1 MRDFLGIAPASV
13 VHSVV
18 QRILQVLAAL
28 GAVAKRSARLNAA
41 AALYRKVLRLAPDG
55 VDFRLRLAGVLR
67 RCRRSAEAIKQ
78 YEIILSAAP
87 DHFDAR
93 FRVAQLLLEA
103 GDRKG
108 ALVHLE
114 RAVEINP
121 SHPEARYRLGRALR
135 QAGEP
140 ERAAAHLLRAVEIDS
155 GHAAAHEELTT
166 LIPEARLTPSLI
178 KPLMGGDFTDDVQ
191 VTHWDLTEQARAWF
205 RLLSDFGTDEWHS
218 NSPRRIA
225 ILAAYPAMLAT
236 YTAMSVVLLRMGHSV
251 DLVWLPR
258 ARPDARPDN
267 GWEHKLVANE
277 MAALAA
283 AELHPRLSLHRL
295 EDYERTSVPEDIRRK
310 VEEQAFADVQTCG
323 KDPYIDLEDET
334 VAGLY
339 QYRLEQNLEAAERLN
354 TFLGEHG
361 FDHWIVDS
369 GGWAE
374 YGAAYPLLEALGI
387 KRVCVAFQLERYTIS
402 ISVNRPFPEL
412 DVEEAWK
419 ADEPHR
425 LSPERKARLET
436 WARET
441 ETVEYYAEKTNLTPI
456 QTSTK
461 LAADNLREE
470 LGLDPGR
477 PLALLLPGVSWD
489 TTLLIKKPHRAFPN
503 QRKWLLATVAYFIGR
518 PDLELVIRPHPAE
531 HQFNSPDTTV
541 RAVRAKWDRLP
552 GHIHLLPTDTAV
564 NTYGL
569 MDIADLG
576 LVYTSDVG
584 WEMVMRGKPV
594 ICGGRSHYASKGF
607 THDATA
613 AEDYFALLDR
623 FCADPGTLRVSAR
636 QKELAWCYADVYAHK
651 ARKPFPWFPGRL
663 WKEDRERHPMAYVL
677 SPDGMAK
684 FGETFKLLSGEISTY
699 EGFVGDLP
707 TAATSRQ
714 A

>member
-1 MRDFLGIAPASV
+1 MRDFLGIALA
-13 VHSVV
+13 SVV

-28 GAVAKRSARLNAA
+28 GTVSKRSGRLNAA
-41 AALYRKVLRLAPDG
+41 AALHRKVL
-55 VDFRLRLAGVLR
+55 
-67 RCRRSAEAIKQ
+67 
-78 YEIILSAAP
+78 
-87 DHFDAR
+87 
-93 FRVAQLLLEA
+93 QLLLEA
-103 GDRKG
+103 GDLKG

-121 SHPEARYRLGRALR
+121 SHPEPRYRLGRALR
-135 QAGEP
+135 QVGEL
-140 ERAAAHLLRAVEIDS
+140 ERAAVHLLRAVEIDS

-166 LIPEARLTPSLI
+166 LVPEARLTPSLI

-205 RLLSDFGTDEWHS
+205 RLSSDFGTDEWHS

-225 ILAAYPAMLAT
+225 IFAVYPAMLAT

-251 DLVWLPR
+251 DLVWRPR
-258 ARPDARPDN
+258 AKPDVRPDN

-283 AELHPRLSLHRL
+283 AELHPKLLLHRL

-339 QYRLEQNLEAAERLN
+339 QYRLEQNLEAVERLN

-361 FDHWIVDS
+361 FNYWIVDS
-369 GGWAE
+369 GGGLE
-374 YGAAYPLLEALGI
+374 FGAAYPLLEALGI

-436 WARET
+436 WARQT
-441 ETVEYYAEKTNLTPI
+441 ETVEYFAEKTNLPS
-456 QTSTK
+456 QRSAK
-461 LAADNLREE
+461 LAADKLWEE

-477 PLALLLPGVSWD
+477 PLALVLPSISWD
-489 TTLLIKKPHRAFPN
+489 TTVLIKKRHRAFSN
-503 QRKWLLATVAYFIGR
+503 QREWLLGTVAYFIDH
-518 PDLELVIRPHPAE
+518 PDLQLVIRPHPHE
-531 HQFNSPDTTV
+531 HHYNSPDTTN

-552 GHIHLLPTDTAV
+552 GHIHLLQTDTTV

-569 MDIADLG
+569 IDIAVLG

-584 WEMVMRGKPV
+584 WEMPIRGKPV
-594 ICGGRSHYASKGF
+594 ICGGRSHYAGLGF
-607 THDATA
+607 THDAMTP
-613 AEDYFALLDR
+613 EDYFALLDR
-623 FCADPGTLRVSAR
+623 FCADPGALRVSAR
-636 QKELAWCYADVYAHK
+636 QKELAWCYADLYTHK
-651 ARKPFPWFPGRL
+651 TRKPFPWLPGRL
-663 WKEDRERHPMAYVL
+663 WTEDLERHPMSYVL
-677 SPDGMAK
+677 SPEGMEK
-684 FGETFKLLSGEISTY
+684 FGETFKILSGEISTY

-707 TAATSRQ
+707 TAATSKSSPSTSASSFGCINKRDMPG
-714 A
+714 